1 MAKHYPDRFDRGED
15 FSESPDIPDEFKVC
29 ACCERCDVDMVDME
43 PFMVLTSYG
52 DTIESRYCYGRPSDA
67 PDPLRTLVE
76 LETPACGHFKPTA
89 EALADAAA
97 EAEHCRDPYASH
109 GMNEGRDFY

>member
-29 ACCERCDVDMVDME
+29 ACCERCDVDME

-89 EALADAAA
+89 EG
-97 EAEHCRDPYASH
+97 EKPAS
-109 GMNEGRDFY
+109 

>member
-1 MAKHYPDRFDRGED
+1 MAKHYQDRFERGED
-15 FSESPDIPDEFKVC
+15 FSEAPALPV
-29 ACCERCDVDMVDME
+29 
-43 PFMVLTSYG
+43 MVLTSYG

-76 LETPACGHFKPTA
+76 LDTPACGHFKPTA

-97 EAEHCRDPYASH
+97 EAEHCRDPYACN
-109 GMNEGRDFY
+109 G

>member
-29 ACCERCDVDMVDME
+29 ACCEHCDVGMA

-76 LETPACGHFKPTA
+76 LDTPACGHFKPTA

-97 EAEHCRDPYASH
+97 EAEHCRDPYACN
-109 GMNEGRDFY
+109 G

>member
-1 MAKHYPDRFDRGED
+1 MEERTWPNITKTVSSAAKI
-15 FSESPDIPDEFKVC
+15 FSEAPALPDELQICGF
-29 ACCERCDVDMVDME
+29 CEYCDVGMA

-52 DTIESRYCYGRPSDA
+52 DTIESRYYYGRPSDA

-76 LETPACGHFKPTA
+76 LDTPACGHFKPTA

-97 EAEHCRDPYASH
+97 EAEHCRDPYACN
-109 GMNEGRDFY
+109 G

>member
-1 MAKHYPDRFDRGED
+1 MAKHYQDRFERGED

-29 ACCERCDVDMVDME
+29 ACCEHCDVDMS

-67 PDPLRTLVE
+67 PGPLRTLVE
-76 LETPACGHFKPTA
+76 LETPACGHFK
-89 EALADAAA
+89 
-97 EAEHCRDPYASH
+97 Y
-109 GMNEGRDFY
+109 

>member
-29 ACCERCDVDMVDME
+29 ACCERCDVDME

>member
-67 PDPLRTLVE
+67 PTRCALWWNWRLRRLTLPPKPNTAAT
-76 LETPACGHFKPTA
+76 LTPPTA
-89 EALADAAA
+89 
-97 EAEHCRDPYASH
+97 
-109 GMNEGRDFY
+109 

>member
-1 MAKHYPDRFDRGED
+1 MAKHYPDRFDR
-15 FSESPDIPDEFKVC
+15 VC
-29 ACCERCDVDMVDME
+29 ACCEHCDVDMA

-76 LETPACGHFKPTA
+76 LDTPACGHFKPTA
-89 EALADAAA
+89 PTALSWILAAL
-97 EAEHCRDPYASH
+97 CSRN
-109 GMNEGRDFY
+109 G

>member
-29 ACCERCDVDMVDME
+29 ACCERCDVDME

-76 LETPACGHFKPTA
+76 LETPACGHFKP
-89 EALADAAA
+89 
-97 EAEHCRDPYASH
+97 HR
-109 GMNEGRDFY
+109 RR

>member
-29 ACCERCDVDMVDME
+29 ACCEHC
-43 PFMVLTSYG
+43 YG
-52 DTIESRYCYGRPSDA
+52 RYCYGRYCYGRPSDA